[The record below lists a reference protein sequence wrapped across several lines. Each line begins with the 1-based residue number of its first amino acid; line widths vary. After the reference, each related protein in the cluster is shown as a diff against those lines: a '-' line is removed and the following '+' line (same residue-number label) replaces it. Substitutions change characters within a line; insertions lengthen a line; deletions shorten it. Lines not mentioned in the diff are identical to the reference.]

1 MPGRT
6 GKRARP
12 PKPCAG
18 CGKKVEGDFMR
29 HRSKDYHQWCWF
41 KMRAATAL
49 DEHDR
54 KLYEQ
59 HAQKPEDV

>member
-1 MPGRT
+1 
-6 GKRARP
+6 
-12 PKPCAG
+12 
-18 CGKKVEGDFMR
+18 MR